1 MINRD
6 LYNKSIACGKDRY
19 FVTESG
25 NIARGCIDGGG
36 NFSLYSNGI
45 LSQGQMMDTG
55 KVELINEFHDGNL
68 LVKSANGVFLVE
80 SATNHPRIKN
90 MMP

>member
-1 MINRD
+1 MVNREF
-6 LYNKSIACGKDRY
+6 YNKSIACGKDRY

-25 NIARGCIDGGG
+25 NIARGYIDGGG
-36 NFSLYSNGI
+36 NFSLYSEGI

-55 KVELINEFHDGNL
+55 RVELINEFHDGNL
-68 LVKSANGVFLVE
+68 LVKSAKGVFLVE